1 MHLVIERSGII
12 RCIYSEELPLHEL
25 GKLHISRGSHV
36 EPNESGQWIADLAP
50 VGGPQL
56 GPFAQRSEALA
67 AERQWLEANWLTP
80 PTAR

>member
-1 MHLVIERSGII
+1 MQFVIERSGII
-12 RCIYSEELPLHEL
+12 RCLYSDELSLHEL
-25 GKLHISRGSHV
+25 GKLSITRGSHV
-36 EPNESGQWIADLAP
+36 EPNESGQWIADLLP

-80 PTAR
+80 PTE